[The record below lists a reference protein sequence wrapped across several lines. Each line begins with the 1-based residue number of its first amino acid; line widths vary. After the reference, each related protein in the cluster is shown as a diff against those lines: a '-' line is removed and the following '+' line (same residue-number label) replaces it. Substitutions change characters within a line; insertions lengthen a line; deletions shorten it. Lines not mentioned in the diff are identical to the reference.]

1 MIDVYF
7 IDVNVPRQVVDALS
21 DLLADGER
29 ERAGRYRF
37 DDDRRRSIVARA
49 ATRRLLSRYLGA
61 DPRGLTIVE
70 GEHGKPALAS
80 REIEFNASHSGDLV
94 ALAFA
99 SMTPVGID
107 IERQRTLRNP
117 LALARRFFSA
127 DELTFLT
134 ASADINEAFF
144 TVWTAKEAIVKANG
158 RGIAASDLRAFT
170 VPFGARQLWPAVDIW
185 SVATIEP
192 TLNGYHAAIAAR
204 TGSEQI
210 AQLAIDASSLA

>member
-21 DLLADGER
+21 ELLADGER

-49 ATRRLLSRYLGA
+49 ATRRLLGRYLGA

-170 VPFGARQLWPAVDIW
+170 VPFGARQLRPAVDIW